1 MSEKAI
7 GELSGRCDQLAAE
20 LDKAQNESRRATAEM
35 FNYKSKAEEINESME
50 ALATANKNLNGEIRE
65 LLNALEHS
73 ERGVSEAG
81 KFLSKAN
88 GEKEELRG
96 QLESKQE
103 ELRLVS
109 FFGERSVAFGA
120 GFGKML
126 GSDQT
131 LAPGKI

>member
-1 MSEKAI
+1 VSEKAI

-109 FFGERSVAFGA
+109 FFGGRERCVRGGLWENAGVGPDVGA
-120 GFGKML
+120 
-126 GSDQT
+126 
-131 LAPGKI
+131 